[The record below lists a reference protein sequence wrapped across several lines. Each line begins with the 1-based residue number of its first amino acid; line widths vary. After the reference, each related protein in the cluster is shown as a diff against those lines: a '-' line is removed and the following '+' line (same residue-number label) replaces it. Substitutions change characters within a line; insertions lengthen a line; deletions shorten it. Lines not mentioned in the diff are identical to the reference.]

1 MDLMAD
7 LLRLGKQIVA
17 SQPFSLLLGADL
29 IDYAAGR
36 AELGVPISDR
46 FKGDD
51 GLVHSGLVAYA
62 AENALALAG
71 STTLGASVASA
82 EFKINYVLRAEG
94 DALIAR
100 ASVIHTGKV
109 QAVCRCEVFL
119 VGPQGER
126 LCASAQGTVVRRGA
140 D

>member
-1 MDLMAD
+1 MAD

-17 SQPFSLLLGADL
+17 SQPLSLLLGADL
-29 IDYAAGR
+29 IDYTAGR

-71 STTLGASVASA
+71 STALGASVATA
-82 EFKINYVLRAEG
+82 EFKINYLLRAEG

-100 ASVIHTGKV
+100 GTVIQAGKV

-126 LCASAQGTVVRRGA
+126 LCASAQGTILRRGA